1 MSGAVLIGA
10 GEARYQRHPGPD
22 TTTET
27 LLVEAAH
34 AALDDAQ
41 LERKDIDGMALSS
54 FTLVPDHA
62 IDLAWRL
69 GLNVRWL
76 MEDTNGGASGLNMLQ
91 HAARAVE
98 AGDATRVLIL
108 AGDRMGATEFAR
120 LADSYNVVTRDYLA
134 PLPCEG
140 PNTLFSF
147 LTQRHM
153 DLYGLAREEY
163 GQIAVAQR
171 GWAMLNPR
179 AVYREP
185 LSIEEYMRA
194 PMVAP
199 PLCRY
204 DCVPV
209 VSGADA
215 VVVASGD
222 AVNGRPSASV
232 RAIVAS
238 YNPDNQESDGLR
250 TGLADVAPALW
261 RAAGREPEDIDLASV
276 YDDYPVMVLVLLN
289 DLGMIRDGDLSRFLH
304 HRIGTERWPLNTSG
318 GMLSAG
324 QAGAAG
330 GLHGLVEAVTQLCD
344 SAGARQIPARHALV
358 VGYGMVLA
366 RYGACAN
373 AAVLERIA

>member
-1 MSGAVLIGA
+1 MGAA
-10 GEARYQRHPGPD
+10 ETPYQRHPGPD
-22 TTTET
+22 TTTES
-27 LLVEAAH
+27 LLVDAAL

-41 LERKDIDGMALSS
+41 LKREDIDGMALSS
-54 FTLVPDHA
+54 FTLAPDHA

-69 GLNVRWL
+69 GLNLRWL

-98 AGDATRVLIL
+98 AGDATRVLL
-108 AGDRMGATEFAR
+108 LSGDRMGPAEFGR
-120 LADSYNVVTRDYLA
+120 LANAYNVVTRDYLA

-153 DLYGLAREEY
+153 DRYGLTREEY
-163 GQIAVAQR
+163 GQIPVAQR
-171 GWAMLNPR
+171 GWASLNPR

-185 LSIEEYMRA
+185 LSIEDYMRA
-194 PMVAP
+194 PIVAA

-209 VSGADA
+209 ASGADA
-215 VVVASGD
+215 LVVASAD
-222 AVNGRPSASV
+222 AVNGQRNASV
-232 RAIVAS
+232 RAVVAS
-238 YNPDNQESDGLR
+238 YNPDHQEGDGLR

-261 RAAGREPEDIDLASV
+261 RAAGCEPEDIDVASV
-276 YDDYPVMVLVLLN
+276 YDDYPVMVLVLLT
-289 DLGMIRDGDLSRFLH
+289 DLGMIRDGDLSRFLRH
-304 HRIGTERWPLNTSG
+304 QIGTERWPLNTSG

-330 GLHGLVEAVTQLCD
+330 GLHGLVEAVTQLCGA
-344 SAGARQIPARHALV
+344 AGARQIPARHALV
-358 VGYGMVLA
+358 VGYGMVVA

-373 AAVLERIA
+373 AAVLERIG